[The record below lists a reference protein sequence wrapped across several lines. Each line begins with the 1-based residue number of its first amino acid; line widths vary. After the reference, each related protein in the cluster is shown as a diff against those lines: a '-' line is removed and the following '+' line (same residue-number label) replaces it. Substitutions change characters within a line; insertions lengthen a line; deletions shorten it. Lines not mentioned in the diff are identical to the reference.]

1 MTMASIKIFD
11 GNKVRSYWDEEKEEW
26 FLSVVDVIAA
36 LTDSKNPRRYW
47 SDLKKKLKKEGYVE
61 VYDRIVQLKMEAS
74 DGKMRKTD
82 AIDLQ
87 TFFRVVQSIPSPK
100 AEPFKRWLAQ
110 LATERLQEIEDPSLA
125 VERARALYKQ
135 KGYDDEWIEKR
146 LKSIAIRES
155 LTNEWKDRG
164 VKESIEYAILTAEI
178 SKATFGLLPSEYK
191 SLKKLDKTRENL
203 RDHMTDL
210 ELIFTMLGEAST
222 TEIVKRADAQGF
234 EENKTSAQ
242 EGGKIAGEARKSL
255 EEKTGKSIISGDNYL
270 EQIEAS
276 KKKQKKLDFGKEESE
291 LD

>member
-1 MTMASIKIFD
+1 MASIKIFE

-26 FLSVVDVIAA
+26 FLSVVDVVSA
-36 LTDSKNPRRYW
+36 LTESKNPRRYW
-47 SDLKKKLKKEGYVE
+47 SDLKKKLKKEGYAE
-61 VYDRIVQLKMEAS
+61 VYDKIVQLKMQAS

-87 TFFRVVQSIPSPK
+87 TFFRVVQTIPSPK

-110 LATERLQEIEDPSLA
+110 LATERLQEIEDPALA

-135 KGYDDEWIEKR
+135 KGYDDEWIEKC

-155 LTNEWKDRG
+155 LTNEWKGRR
-164 VKESIEYAILTAEI
+164 VKENIEYAILTAEI
-178 SKATFGLLPSEYK
+178 SKATFGILPSEYK

-222 TEIVKRADAQGF
+222 TEIVKRSDAQGF

-242 EGGKIAGEARKSL
+242 EGGKIAGEVRKSL
-255 EEKTGKSIISGDNYL
+255 ENKTGKSIISDSNYL
-270 EQIEAS
+270 DQIEAS
-276 KKKQKKLDFGKEESE
+276 QKKQKKLEVKRFMITKV
-291 LD
+291 

>member
-1 MTMASIKIFD
+1 
-11 GNKVRSYWDEEKEEW
+11 
-26 FLSVVDVIAA
+26 
-36 LTDSKNPRRYW
+36 
-47 SDLKKKLKKEGYVE
+47 
-61 VYDRIVQLKMEAS
+61 VQ
-74 DGKMRKTD
+74 T
-82 AIDLQ
+82 
-87 TFFRVVQSIPSPK
+87 IPSPK

-110 LATERLQEIEDPSLA
+110 LATERLKEIEDPSLA

-146 LKSIAIRES
+146 LKSIATRES
-155 LTNEWKDRG
+155 LTNEWKGRG
-164 VKESIEYAILTAEI
+164 VEENIEYAILTAEI

-234 EENKTSAQ
+234 EENKTSAK

-255 EEKTGKSIISGDNYL
+255 EQKTGKSIISGDNYL

-276 KKKQKKLDFGKEESE
+276 KKKQKKLDFGADENE
-291 LD
+291 L

>member
-1 MTMASIKIFD
+1 MASIKIFD